1 MYKQYIDSERGDLM
15 SDDNPRTNRPQSPAM
30 LVRAGL
36 RQARLDAIGGEPL
49 DGSDFE
55 AEVPEPGY
63 EGRE

>member
-1 MYKQYIDSERGDLM
+1 M

-36 RQARLDAIGGEPL
+36 RQARG
-49 DGSDFE
+49 FE

-63 EGRE
+63 EERE